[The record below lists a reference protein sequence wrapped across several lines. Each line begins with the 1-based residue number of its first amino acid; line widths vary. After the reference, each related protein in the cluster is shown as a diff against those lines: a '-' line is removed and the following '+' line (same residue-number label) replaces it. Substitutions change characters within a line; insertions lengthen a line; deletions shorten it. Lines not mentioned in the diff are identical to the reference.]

1 MSKPSSLRLR
11 ALCATAAAL
20 ILASCGGG
28 GDDSGPGTQPTPP
41 TTECSS
47 AGVAASDATPSSSA
61 TVCMLTSEG
70 EIVLELYPQ
79 QAPETV
85 TNFLAYVT
93 SGRYTNTV
101 FHRVVKDV
109 AVQGGG
115 FTWDRK
121 TVVADAPI
129 HLESGNGLSN
139 TIGMIAMN
147 RSVASKDTANSQWFI
162 NTGDNHA
169 CLDKG
174 NTGGGCDPAGYA
186 VFGKV
191 IEGMD
196 TAVAAINGKPVDG
209 SSRPRSDV
217 YVYWAKQLKT
227 APVPDVDCSA
237 AAKAA
242 SDASTAPATVCMLT
256 TEGEMVIEL
265 YPAQAPI
272 TVANFLSYVNAGT
285 YKKTLFH
292 RVVKDFVVQGG
303 GFTWDNKAVTTN
315 APITLESGNGLSNTK
330 GMVAMARTSD
340 ANSATSQWFV
350 NMADNSACLD
360 KGSTKSGCD
369 ANGYAVF
376 GKMIYG
382 LDTAAAAINVVAV
395 DVNSKPTAP
404 YLVHWAKQLK

>member
-1 MSKPSSLRLR
+1 MTKITLTPLRGLL
-11 ALCATAAAL
+11 AVAAAL
-20 ILASCGGG
+20 IVASCGGG
-28 GDDSGPGTQPTPP
+28 GNDAGASAPPTPP
-41 TTECSS
+41 TADCSS
-47 AGVAASDATPSSSA
+47 AGVAASDATAASSA

-85 TNFLAYVT
+85 TNFLAYVNG
-93 SGRYTNTV
+93 GRYTNTV

-115 FTWDRK
+115 FTWDRQAV
-121 TVVADAPI
+121 TVDAPI

-139 TIGMIAMN
+139 TKGMLAMN
-147 RSVASKDTANSQWFI
+147 RSVLSKDTANSQWFI
-162 NTGDNHA
+162 NTGDNSA

-191 IEGMD
+191 IAGLD
-196 TAVAAINGKPVDG
+196 TTVAAINGKPVDG
-209 SSRPRSDV
+209 NSRPRTDV

-227 APVPDVDCSA
+227 APVPAADCSA

-242 SDASTAPATVCMLT
+242 SDASTAPSTVCMLT
-256 TEGEMVIEL
+256 TEGEIVIEL

-272 TVANFLSYVNAGT
+272 SVANFLKYVNAGT

-303 GFTWDNKAVTTN
+303 GFNWDNTAVTTD

-340 ANSATSQWFV
+340 PNSATSQWFV
-350 NMADNSACLD
+350 NNADNSACLD

-382 LDTAAAAINVVAV
+382 LDTAIAAINVVAV
-395 DVNSKPTAP
+395 DTNSKHTAQ
-404 YLVHWAKQLK
+404 YLVHWAEQLK